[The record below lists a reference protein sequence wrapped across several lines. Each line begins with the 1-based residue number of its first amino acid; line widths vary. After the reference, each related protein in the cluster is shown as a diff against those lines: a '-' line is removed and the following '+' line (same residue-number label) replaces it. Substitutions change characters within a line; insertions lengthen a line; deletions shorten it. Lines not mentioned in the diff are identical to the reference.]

1 MGEVFRTVQD
11 AGRWI
16 ISLDVRSATKHNLAF
31 EHHSWTFRKLFV
43 LEKFTIEK
51 LLNYPLIS
59 ESNFGQLCDI
69 LARFSAPPTINDLE
83 RSQIWRRMKR

>member
-1 MGEVFRTVQD
+1 MGEVFRTDV
-11 AGRWI
+11 GRTPDNK
-16 ISLDVRSATKHNLAF
+16 LRCFTAKKHNLAF

-83 RSQIWRRMKR
+83 RSQIWRRVKR

>member
-1 MGEVFRTVQD
+1 MGEVFRTDVGRTPDNKLRCFTQD
-11 AGRWI
+11 
-16 ISLDVRSATKHNLAF
+16 LSAKKHNLAF
-31 EHHSWTFRKLFV
+31 ELHGWTFRKLFV

-51 LLNYPLIS
+51 LLNCPLIS

-83 RSQIWRRMKR
+83 RSQI